1 MGFHLIHLNIFG
13 HSVEK
18 DGSSLSDEKQTIQTS
33 LFALLK
39 DFLKSPTQEELHT
52 VLAYVLTVGEEQQ
65 VITRMFY
72 NCFYFRSLKL
82 LSFDLFRVIFYSKSL
97 FLYMLFWHICTF
109 RNALRA
115 TSNFTLPTPHFLAL
129 YQPPPSHLSRVSLTG
144 GEGLGCAVWALE
156 EQPSS
161 RAGADSAAG
170 VGRGAAVQFAAQSKL
185 WGWGQREGLQG
196 EIQSPD
202 LCLTYCN
209 LLHSRYVH
217 RTVNCENGI
226 LTVSLWLPSRF
237 CTRSSRASVCR
248 SATSIGLNWRILA
261 IVDLYAV
268 LITFP

>member
-1 MGFHLIHLNIFG
+1 
-13 HSVEK
+13 
-18 DGSSLSDEKQTIQTS
+18 
-33 LFALLK
+33 
-39 DFLKSPTQEELHT
+39 
-52 VLAYVLTVGEEQQ
+52 
-65 VITRMFY
+65 
-72 NCFYFRSLKL
+72 
-82 LSFDLFRVIFYSKSL
+82 
-97 FLYMLFWHICTF
+97 MLFWYICTLCNF
-109 RNALRA
+109 KLYPPYSTFLGSSS
-115 TSNFTLPTPHFLAL
+115 TSSFTSFPCL
-129 YQPPPSHLSRVSLTG
+129 SHSG

-209 LLHSRYVH
+209 LLNSRYVH

-248 SATSIGLNWRILA
+248 SATSIALN
-261 IVDLYAV
+261 
-268 LITFP
+268 